1 MYVQQISIFVE
12 NKPGRLAAVTRLL
25 ADEGVNIR
33 ALSLA
38 DTSDFGVLR
47 LIVNDPELAYTVL
60 KDQDFIVSR
69 TDVLA
74 IEMPDVPGGL
84 AHVLEVLGAA
94 KVNIEYLYAFVGQ
107 SGHQAMNIFRIEDME
122 AATVVLKENKIKVL
136 PKEEVYAL

>member
-122 AATVVLKENKIKVL
+122 AATVVLNENKIKVL